1 MTFVQIYRDRILKE
15 IKLPGETVDTEK
27 DDYDLH
33 IILEFDK
40 GEKWGQYTAT
50 RGNRC
55 VTNQIQD

>member
-1 MTFVQIYRDRILKE
+1 MKE
-15 IKLPGETVDTEK
+15 IKLPGETVDTER

-50 RGNRC
+50 RGNRYLN
-55 VTNQIQD
+55 V